1 MAHDL
6 ARKRPRSGPKS
17 LKRSGAQGRNRTTD
31 TRIFSPLL
39 YRLSYLGSWG
49 RPLYRG
55 ARGDCPAG
63 PRGAISPRHISV
75 MYRCGRSAALGLALG
90 LLLATGTGDPIP
102 PWEKSARARV

>member
-49 RPLYRG
+49 VRYIEAREGTVQPAPAARSSVIG
-55 ARGDCPAG
+55 ALGAPPTKRAG
-63 PRGAISPRHISV
+63 PS
-75 MYRCGRSAALGLALG
+75 
-90 LLLATGTGDPIP
+90 GTG
-102 PWEKSARARV
+102 SLQARVDLEDQLAGVGVRDHQL